1 MNYED
6 EFSHKERYSQFDTID
21 KFKTFWQSSLV
32 IESAIIPP
40 ENTNSNGGMATN
52 LLFLGNIWN
61 HIVQGIRGVH
71 TVQ

>member
-1 MNYED
+1 MKMSFLTKKDILSLTRSINLKR
-6 EFSHKERYSQFDTID
+6 FGKVL
-21 KFKTFWQSSLV
+21 LV